1 MTAHPRSL
9 WTALLALGF
18 LCWAPAIAAQ
28 GPPVA
33 PPHSPHPLPTPQS
46 LAEGKMLFEGTCA
59 GCHGIDGSGAN
70 GPNIRNVGKQLG
82 PEGIYT
88 MIATGGAIGSGMPNF
103 SSLGDQKIWLL
114 VNYVSTFDE
123 TGGGA
128 VTGDPAKGKEVYEA
142 NGCSNCHMIDGQ
154 GGDSGPDLSQVGG
167 VRSAGFL
174 HDALIDPGANLP
186 QSDAALQERANY
198 PSYTMYRVVM
208 KDGKVIEGTRVDED
222 SFTLQ
227 LRDDKGQIRSIEKQ
241 QAEKIEVLPNKSFMP
256 SYKDKLTETQ
266 LNDLVAYLA
275 GLGAAR

>member
-1 MTAHPRSL
+1 MATTYRLL
-9 WTALLALGF
+9 WIGLLAVALLG
-18 LCWAPAIAAQ
+18 WVPSIAAQ

-33 PPHSPHPLPTPQS
+33 PPHSPHPTPTPQS
-46 LAEGKMLFEGTCA
+46 LAEGKTLFEGTCA

-70 GPNIRNVGKQLG
+70 GPDIRHVGKQIG

-88 MIATGGAIGSGMPNF
+88 MISTGGAMGSGMPNF

-142 NGCSNCHMIDGQ
+142 NGCSNCHMIDGK
-154 GGDSGPDLSQVGG
+154 GGDSGPDLSQIGG
-167 VRSAGFL
+167 VRSGGAL
-174 HDALIDPGANLP
+174 HDTLIDPGANLP
-186 QSDAALQERANY
+186 QSDASLQERSPY

-208 KDGKVIEGTRVDED
+208 KDGKVIEGMRVDED

-227 LRDDKGQIRSIEKQ
+227 LRDAKGQIRSVNKLD
-241 QAEKIEVLPNKSFMP
+241 ASKIEVVPDKSFMP
-256 SYKDKLTETQ
+256 SYKDKLSDAQ

-275 GLGAAR
+275 SLGAAR